1 MLYSLKIKNFR
12 SIRGELLLDLSTSGR
27 LKSELNNNILE
38 QNGEQLIS
46 TAIIYGRNASGKSNI
61 LKAFRA
67 LEFLVKN
74 SDQFKHDQK
83 LPPYEPFIFER
94 SHQKENIEFEIVFSG
109 ETGIKFN
116 YKIAFNEKT
125 IDYEALLFYPKGT
138 PAKLFE
144 RKNKRVSYGDYYR
157 GEKKSVE
164 QNLLENQLFLSKTS
178 NNNIPYLK
186 EAYLFFTSG
195 LTVSTFHD
203 TEYDETLIRSFSEM
217 MLADDVTKTNM
228 KYLLCAADTNIKDF
242 TISKNDGRKFKFPEN
257 MPKKIQDEIIDRFK
271 YEVKTTHPLYEN
283 NAEVGEAYLDLD
295 EESLGT
301 KKLLAVGGL
310 IISTLSSG
318 GVIVVDELDKSLH
331 PLLTRMLIKLFY
343 SSKNNPRKAQ
353 LIFATHDSS
362 LLDPELFR
370 RDQIY
375 FSDKEYEGN
384 TILFRLSDLKGVRK
398 DIPLDRWYLSG
409 RFNAI
414 PIIGDLDLVFSD

>member
-1 MLYSLKIKNFR
+1 
-12 SIRGELLLDLSTSGR
+12 
-27 LKSELNNNILE
+27 
-38 QNGEQLIS
+38 
-46 TAIIYGRNASGKSNI
+46 
-61 LKAFRA
+61 
-67 LEFLVKN
+67 
-74 SDQFKHDQK
+74 
-83 LPPYEPFIFER
+83 
-94 SHQKENIEFEIVFSG
+94 
-109 ETGIKFN
+109 
-116 YKIAFNEKT
+116 
-125 IDYEALLFYPKGT
+125 
-138 PAKLFE
+138 
-144 RKNKRVSYGDYYR
+144 
-157 GEKKSVE
+157 
-164 QNLLENQLFLSKTS
+164 
-178 NNNIPYLK
+178 
-186 EAYLFFTSG
+186 
-195 LTVSTFHD
+195 
-203 TEYDETLIRSFSEM
+203 